1 MARERRWGHEAMTDL
16 ERGIAIGFLA
26 AIFWFSLGIA
36 MIPLFVK
43 KCLRPDLMRIIFVI
57 AFLLSI
63 VGFLKQTSVL
73 SSTAFYS
80 IVLFPFLDWLDISI
94 RIPENTTSTL
104 LYSIIQT
111 IVLLII
117 SFLIDIIL

>member
-1 MARERRWGHEAMTDL
+1 MEWGSKVLTNL
-16 ERGIAIGFLA
+16 EGAEIGFFLA
-26 AIFWFSLGIA
+26 LLWFLFGSIL
-36 MIPLFVK
+36 IPTHVM
-43 KCLRPDLMRIIFVI
+43 KCFRPDLMRIIFVI

-63 VGFLKQTSVL
+63 IGFLKQNHIL

-80 IVLFPFLDWLDISI
+80 IILFPFLDWLDISI
-94 RIPENTTSTL
+94 RIPKNMTSTL

-117 SFLIDIIL
+117 SLLIDIVL